1 MQNKM
6 SPRTKEQFD
15 QIRKS
20 SREHIIEVALKLFAK
35 QGYHA
40 TSIAQIAVK
49 AKISKGLMYNYFKSK
64 DDLLKMVIQKG
75 MDEIMQLTVSI
86 DPGLS
91 SKEKLAQ
98 LIELSIKH
106 IKDYTAYWNL
116 FISLILQPEVQKN
129 TGSII
134 AKFREE
140 EVMIMTD
147 LFRQS
152 GSKNPAADA
161 FSLGVQLD
169 GIGLNYVAAPQKF
182 PLEEMKNYLIENYC
196 K

>member
-1 MQNKM
+1 M
-6 SPRTKEQFD
+6 SPRTKEQFS
-15 QIRKS
+15 QIRNT
-20 SREHIIEVALKLFAK
+20 SRNHIIDVALKLFSK

-40 TSIAQIAVK
+40 TSISQIAAK

-64 DDLLKMVIQKG
+64 DDLLKMVVHKG

-91 SKEKLAQ
+91 PKEKLVQ
-98 LIELSIKH
+98 LIELSFKH
-106 IKDYTAYWNL
+106 IKEYTAYWNL

-134 AKFREE
+134 AKFRED

-147 LFRQS
+147 LFKQI
-152 GSKNPAADA
+152 GSKNPAVDA
-161 FSLGVQLD
+161 FSLGIQLD

-182 PLEEMKNYLIENYC
+182 PLEEMKDFLIEKYC